1 MDLSTAKDNKL
12 QAGEFFMYIPF
23 HYQVSEYDCV
33 PTAMVNAIS
42 YLFCRKEIPP
52 MVIQHI
58 YLYSMDTV
66 SRDARFGIGG
76 TSKLAVRL
84 MGNWLSSYKMGK
96 FSVRTE
102 FLDQE
107 KVSLGTGDQIHNCLE
122 EGGIVLCNMLLTP
135 REEHYIMITA
145 IEDEWVYC
153 FDSYRRNFVHRMQG
167 RIKILKSDDGRAPN
181 LKIKKDWLE
190 QSQMNRFCL
199 GPFHLRESLLIW
211 RNS

>member
-1 MDLSTAKDNKL
+1 
-12 QAGEFFMYIPF
+12 MYVPF

-33 PTAMVNAIS
+33 PVSMINAVS
-42 YLFCRKEIPP
+42 YLFHRNEIPP

-58 YLYSMDTV
+58 YMYCMDTV

-84 MGNWLSSYKMGK
+84 LGNWLNSYKMKK
-96 FSVRTE
+96 FSVCTE
-102 FLDQE
+102 FLDRE
-107 KVSLGTGDQIHNCLE
+107 RVNLKTGGQIHTCLE

-153 FDSYRRNFVHRMQG
+153 FDSYRRMSVRGMRGNV
-167 RIKILKSDDGRAPN
+167 KVLKSDDGRASN
-181 LKIKKDWLE
+181 LKIKKDWLG
-190 QSQMNRFCL
+190 QTDINRFCL
-199 GPFHLRESLLIW
+199 GPFHIREGLLIW